1 MRAALF
7 LLAAPALAKVNFV
20 KEVKPLLELHCV
32 RCHGPEMAAKGL
44 RLDRRDRA
52 LRSIVPGQPEESRL
66 YTTAKIGWMPPTPRK
81 LSPAELAT
89 LSRWIAE
96 GAKWPKGLL
105 LQGLNPNLLES
116 AAEAQP
122 DRERQRAASTG
133 NPAGEPQQAAST
145 PASTVPETPEL
156 ALVRRIRER
165 ILAQAALEPASAAA
179 YREAIPGSRVAFDVV
194 PIPAGR
200 FRMGTPESEPGRAA
214 DEGPV
219 HEVAVDAFWMA
230 AREVTWDEYRLFQ
243 FKQAAEIRD
252 GSVDAISRPSK
263 PYVEMSFG
271 MGTDGFPAISMT
283 QHAAN
288 KYAQWLSALT
298 GHFYRLPTEAEWEY
312 ACRAGSPAA
321 YSFGSDAAPLPD
333 YAVFR
338 ADQYAKVG
346 SKKPNAWGLYD
357 MHGNVMEWTLD
368 QYDAGYYATG
378 GNFNRATKAYPHA
391 VRGGSWKDG
400 PAKLRCG
407 ARVASKPAWKMSDP
421 NLPKS
426 VWYHTD
432 AQWLGFRLV
441 RPAQVPSVEEMF
453 RAWNSGVEK
462 DQ

>member
-7 LLAAPALAKVNFV
+7 LLAVPALAKVNFV

-52 LRSIVPGQPEESRL
+52 LRSIVPGKPEESRV
-66 YTTAKIGWMPPTPRK
+66 YTAAKIAWMPPTPRK

-89 LSRWIAE
+89 LSGWIAE
-96 GAKWPKGLL
+96 GAKWPKGLEL
-105 LQGLNPNLLES
+105 KGLNPNLLES
-116 AAEAQP
+116 AAEPQP
-122 DRERQRAASTG
+122 GREG
-133 NPAGEPQQAAST
+133 QQAASL
-145 PASTVPETPEL
+145 PDTPEL

-165 ILAQAALEPASAAA
+165 IVAQTAKEAASAAA

-200 FRMGTPESEPGRAA
+200 FRMGTPESEAGRGA

-219 HEVAVDAFWMA
+219 HEVAVEAFGMA

-243 FKQAAEIRD
+243 FKQAAEVKD
-252 GSVDAISRPSK
+252 GNVDAISRPSK

-312 ACRAGSPAA
+312 ACRAGSQSA
-321 YSFGSDAAPLPD
+321 YSFGNDAAPLGD

-378 GNFNRATKAYPHA
+378 GVFNRATKPYPHA

-407 ARVASKPAWKMSDP
+407 ARVASRPERKLSDP

-441 RPAQVPSVEEMF
+441 RPAKIPSVEEMF
-453 RAWNSGVEK
+453 RAWNSGVER